1 MAANRKLQ
9 AEIDKV
15 LKKVEEGVELFDEIT
30 DKVYNASQQSL
41 KEKYEGDLK
50 KEIKKLQRLRD
61 QIKTW
66 IGSNDIKDKNA
77 LIESRKLIESKMEQ
91 FKICEKDTKT
101 KAYSKEGLARDSKMD
116 PKEQEKEEKRDWINQ
131 CLESLTELIDT
142 IELEVDKL
150 STGKNAKNKNKK
162 DIEMADNRIK
172 KNKWHCARLEQILRL
187 LDADDL
193 DLALLDDIKDGVD
206 YYIESAVDDDGAL
219 GIDDEFDIYEELDL
233 DQVAGGPVSETKDEA
248 EAESTAASTTALSTA
263 GINDIASSAEEVE
276 SSKKV
281 AAVPTS
287 QLISGLGKQV
297 RKEPSKQTTPT
308 TLAKPTNSPAT
319 GPTAAPNT
327 KSSVALAQVAKKG
340 EKSSQED
347 QSKNDKAVKPEP
359 QASIW
364 GNVAGAQKL
373 QQQTISGSTA
383 ESQPS
388 PSIAPPVISF
398 DAQLS
403 SNAASGH
410 PMGGNNGSN
419 SLIPPPP
426 PQQPLQTA
434 PSQVDAQAGLSIGQS
449 FASQTAQSNNRTFQT
464 ISSSINSSTIPPR
477 QNSNSS
483 NNNNINNN
491 NNNNNSSNNNNN
503 NNTFPPEMVSSLM
516 ALKNS
521 MQFVPVGEAERSQS
535 FVPKYPYVGH
545 PAFPTLTPSVIE
557 NPNLFEKLP
566 TDSLFLAF
574 YHQQGSYQQFLAAK
588 QLKKQSWRYHKKY
601 MTWFQR
607 HDEPKVTTD
616 EYEEGTYVY
625 FDYESGWCPRL
636 KSEFKF
642 EYCYLE
648 DSVGKS

>member
-1 MAANRKLQ
+1 M
-9 AEIDKV
+9 
-15 LKKVEEGVELFDEIT
+15 LKKVEEGVELFDDIT

-77 LIESRKLIESKMEQ
+77 LVESRKLIESKMEQ

-101 KAYSKEGLARDSKMD
+101 KAYSKEGLARDSRMD

-131 CLESLTELIDT
+131 CIESLTELIDN
-142 IELEVDKL
+142 IEVEVEKL

-162 DIEMADNRIK
+162 EIEMADNRIK

-193 DLALLDDIKDGVD
+193 DPALLDDIKDGVD

-219 GIDDEFDIYEELDL
+219 GVEDEFDIYEELNL
-233 DQVAGGPVSETKDEA
+233 DHIAGGPVSDTKDEP
-248 EAESTAASTTALSTA
+248 EAESASGSAS
-263 GINDIASSAEEVE
+263 GSGSSASSNTDNLQNSEETD
-276 SSKKV
+276 SNKK
-281 AAVPTS
+281 ASAVPTS

-297 RKEPSKQTTPT
+297 RTQPTKQPT
-308 TLAKPTNSPAT
+308 TSPPTKPGSISSPAT
-319 GPTAAPNT
+319 GPISASNA
-327 KSSVALAQVAKKG
+327 KSPVTIAQNSTVNKKG
-340 EKSSQED
+340 EKSLHEEVPKPRD
-347 QSKNDKAVKPEP
+347 EKTTKNEP
-359 QASIW
+359 QTSIW
-364 GNVAGAQKL
+364 GNAAGAQKL
-373 QQQTISGSTA
+373 PQQVVSSTNSGSPSNPPMSLPA
-383 ESQPS
+383 SFRPQPS
-388 PSIAPPVISF
+388 TDASSGYTMAENNNSNVNHPPPLPPQPHPATFSH
-398 DAQLS
+398 AQ
-403 SNAASGH
+403 
-410 PMGGNNGSN
+410 PPQVTQPRSN
-419 SLIPPPP
+419 SQAGITMG
-426 PQQPLQTA
+426 QPIV
-434 PSQVDAQAGLSIGQS
+434 SQVSQS
-449 FASQTAQSNNRTFQT
+449 GYRVLPPN
-464 ISSSINSSTIPPR
+464 SSSANSTIPSNGFR
-477 QNSNSS
+477 QSS
-483 NNNNINNN
+483 DL
-491 NNNNNSSNNNNN
+491 
-503 NNTFPPEMVSSLM
+503 PPAMVSSLM

-521 MQFVPVGEAERSQS
+521 MQLSPVGGESDKS
-535 FVPKYPYVGH
+535 FVPKNPYVGH
-545 PAFPTLTPSVIE
+545 PAFPTQIPSVIE
-557 NPNLFEKLP
+557 NPSLFEKLP

-574 YHQQGSYQQFLAAK
+574 YHQQGSYQQYLAAK

-636 KSEFKF
+636 KSEFRF

-648 DSVGKS
+648 RTL

>member
-1 MAANRKLQ
+1 M
-9 AEIDKV
+9 
-15 LKKVEEGVELFDEIT
+15 LKKVEEGVELFDDIT
-30 DKVYNASQQSL
+30 DKVYTASQQSL

-77 LIESRKLIESKMEQ
+77 LVESRKLIESKMEQ

-131 CLESLTELIDT
+131 CIESLTELNDT
-142 IELEVDKL
+142 IEMEVEKL
-150 STGKNAKNKNKK
+150 CTGKNAKNKNKK
-162 DIEMADNRIK
+162 EIEMADNRIK

-193 DLALLDDIKDGVD
+193 DPSLLDDIKDGVD

-219 GIDDEFDIYEELDL
+219 GVEDEFDIYEELNL
-233 DQVAGGPVSETKDEA
+233 DHVAGGPVSDTKDDNE
-248 EAESTAASTTALSTA
+248 TDAASLSGSISGSGSSVA
-263 GINDIASSAEEVE
+263 GYGDNISNSEETE
-276 SSKKV
+276 SSKKA
-281 AAVPTS
+281 AAVPTT

-297 RKEPSKQTTPT
+297 RTQPSKQTTT
-308 TLAKPTNSPAT
+308 TPPAKS
-319 GPTAAPNT
+319 GPTSSPTIGSVTALHA
-327 KSSVALAQVAKKG
+327 KSPLTVAQSATVNKKG
-340 EKSSQED
+340 EKSSQEEP
-347 QSKNDKAVKPEP
+347 SKLRDEKTMKTEP
-359 QASIW
+359 QATIW
-364 GNVAGAQKL
+364 GNITGTQKIP
-373 QQQTISGSTA
+373 QQVISGVNS
-383 ESQPS
+383 ESLLAPPMSIPAPFNPQPS
-388 PSIAPPVISF
+388 MNVSPGYPVGAINSNSNVHVPPPSAPTVAATTLPQAPPQATQLQSNS
-398 DAQLS
+398 QLS
-403 SNAASGH
+403 QSMVQPSV
-410 PMGGNNGSN
+410 PQIMQPGNRVLMSN
-419 SLIPPPP
+419 SG
-426 PQQPLQTA
+426 
-434 PSQVDAQAGLSIGQS
+434 SV
-449 FASQTAQSNNRTFQT
+449 N
-464 ISSSINSSTIPPR
+464 STIPTNVYR
-477 QNSNSS
+477 QGSDLL
-483 NNNNINNN
+483 
-491 NNNNNSSNNNNN
+491 
-503 NNTFPPEMVSSLM
+503 PDMVSSLN

-521 MQFVPVGEAERSQS
+521 MQFSPVGGEFDKFQS
-535 FVPKYPYVGH
+535 FVPKNPYVGH
-545 PAFPTLTPSVIE
+545 PTFPTQTPGVIE

-648 DSVGKS
+648 DSIGKT